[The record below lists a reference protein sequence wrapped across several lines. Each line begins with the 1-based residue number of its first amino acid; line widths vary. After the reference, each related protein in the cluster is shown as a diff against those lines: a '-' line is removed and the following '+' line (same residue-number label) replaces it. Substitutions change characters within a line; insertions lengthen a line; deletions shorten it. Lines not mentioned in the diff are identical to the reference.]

1 MSFPSHPPVQA
12 PSHPSGPD
20 KNPSNP
26 GNGSSVDFSLM
37 NVQLE
42 EVKRERA
49 SAVQLSKTL
58 RAELKEA
65 KKEIE
70 NWQELNRRELRP
82 SHNYTLSQFGL
93 TEEELAKQ
101 FQDYRETFILNKTH

>member
-1 MSFPSHPPVQA
+1 MGFQCGKDDSFLDLWFTDTVKEP
-12 PSHPSGPD
+12 
-20 KNPSNP
+20 
-26 GNGSSVDFSLM
+26 
-37 NVQLE
+37 LE
-42 EVKRERA
+42 AVKR
-49 SAVQLSKTL
+49 VYDFIGLSLT
-58 RAELKEA
+58 EDA

-101 FQDYRETFILNKTH
+101 FQDYRETFILNKKY